1 MVERGPKLSVDR
13 LSYQSKMIFLALL
26 IIRSNFFSS
35 KAFFPTK
42 EQNNEK
48 LGQNLRLGPCL
59 AMCIKKGQPQPVCAY
74 KLRAYKKKVC
84 NKIRTSKIGNMRYRV
99 NRSKMDKNR

>member
-1 MVERGPKLSVDR
+1 MVERGPKLRVDK
-13 LSYQSKMIFLALL
+13 LLYQSKVIFLAFLM
-26 IIRSNFFSS
+26 IRSNFFSS

-59 AMCIKKGQPQPVCAY
+59 AMCFKKRQSQPMCAY
-74 KLRAYKKKVC
+74 KLRAYKKKCV
-84 NKIRTSKIGNMRYRV
+84 ILLTS
-99 NRSKMDKNR
+99 